1 MSAWNSAP
9 HKPVSQPQQEF
20 VVSHDGINNLKG
32 KFNYDQQA
40 TSSSSKQ
47 MNLMSSHENH
57 LFNNRNAQQII
68 INSSNNNN
76 SNNQYKESH
85 HENAIQYQIYDDDE
99 IAASDL

>member
-9 HKPVSQPQQEF
+9 NKPVSQPQEF
-20 VVSHDGINNLKG
+20 VSQDGINNLKG
-32 KFNYDQQA
+32 KFNYDQQV
-40 TSSSSKQ
+40 TSSSKP

-68 INSSNNNN
+68 INSSNN
-76 SNNQYKESH
+76 SNNQYKENH